1 MHVPGQSVSGVV
13 EMLEESVATVRIADN
28 VVGELTSMHTT
39 DHASLADKTFGR
51 IKMGETLS
59 NCLVLSSQW
68 VANEDEDE
76 DDDDEEGSGG
86 EDGEN
91 RRGGRWVLQLT
102 RKPMLLLR
110 SAEEAPVNSD
120 SIVPGQLLFG
130 YVASVTHIGV
140 FVRYGNT
147 FTALAPRANLS
158 DKFVAEPAEFF
169 SKGQTVRSRVVDVDH
184 ETKRVIV
191 TLKPRMCGVPG
202 HEVEG
207 SSSRSSSGS
216 SSPDDDSAL
225 SAASSFFSGYLT
237 ERHTLGCSAGISA
250 DQDDEEKELA
260 AETMSKLNSLEIGS
274 VMTATI
280 THKRDYGI
288 ILDLNG
294 FAIFQS
300 PQDYCVQRFFAIIQ
314 LNHHSNNRL
323 ETCMVISFC
332 LLIILLQNSCE
343 KLYARLE

>member
-1 MHVPGQSVSGVV
+1 MHAPGQSVSGVV

-39 DHASLADKTFGR
+39 DHASLADETFGK

-59 NCLVLSSQW
+59 DCLVLSSQW

-76 DDDDEEGSGG
+76 DDEEGSGG
-86 EDGEN
+86 EDGEDG
-91 RRGGRWVLQLT
+91 RGGRWVLQLT
-102 RKPMLLLR
+102 RKPILLSR

-184 ETKRVIV
+184 ETKRVVV

-207 SSSRSSSGS
+207 SGSGSSSGS
-216 SSPDDDSAL
+216 SSIE
-225 SAASSFFSGYLT
+225 FFLF
-237 ERHTLGCSAGISA
+237 IS
-250 DQDDEEKELA
+250 L
-260 AETMSKLNSLEIGS
+260 
-274 VMTATI
+274 
-280 THKRDYGI
+280 
-288 ILDLNG
+288 
-294 FAIFQS
+294 
-300 PQDYCVQRFFAIIQ
+300 RF
-314 LNHHSNNRL
+314 LL
-323 ETCMVISFC
+323 
-332 LLIILLQNSCE
+332 LLIVFVIINIGMIVH
-343 KLYARLE
+343 